1 MNFRTLFLAGSLAV
15 ASLTATAQSL
25 NTPLKERAQ
34 AYVAKYKQLAMDEQ
48 RRTGIPAAIKLAQGI
63 FETGAGSSELA
74 TEANNH
80 FGIKCKKSWTG
91 ETFTHTD
98 DAPDECF
105 RKYASA
111 EASYRDHSDYLKSSV
126 RYASCFQQD
135 PTDYA
140 AWATHLRRNGY
151 ATNPKYAQLVS
162 KAVEDY
168 GLQQYTL
175 LAMEKG
181 AVPAEVIPERDVAF
195 TDTPKTTVQTQ
206 FSNVTLAT
214 PPPAVASPAGKP
226 SGMKVNDGASL
237 QGFMALKGES
247 LLQAAT
253 TYNIRYAK
261 LLEWNDLAD
270 APLPFDM
277 FVYLEK
283 KPTRGTHPTHTV
295 KEGETLLRI
304 AQEQGIQLRSLRFL
318 NFLAAGDEPLPGTVL
333 QLQAQALEK
342 PRVKA
347 QVLTAATGA
356 ESAATEN
363 TTSGTPGWI
372 RKEAAISE
380 NIVAIPETAPE
391 RVRTSE
397 TAAAPPPVRIEKAA
411 VENPVA
417 QVAPVTPVVA
427 AEAPTPAAPPPPA
440 EPAAPLSAMDRLKAK
455 MDKAVYDNSG
465 KPVALATGS
474 EMGAEVAKEK
484 GETPPSPSANTKT
497 GGAAYHTVAKGDTA
511 FSIAKKYSISVTD
524 LRSWNKLDFTALHAG
539 QKLRV
544 QKP

>member
-1 MNFRTLFLAGSLAV
+1 MHRVSKILSACFSMNIRTLFLAGSLAV
-15 ASLTATAQSL
+15 SSLAATAQSL
-25 NTPLKERAQ
+25 NTPLKERAR

-74 TEANNH
+74 IEANNH

-91 ETFTHTD
+91 ETHAYTD
-98 DAPDECF
+98 DAPNECF

-162 KAVEDY
+162 KAVVDY
-168 GLQQYTL
+168 DLQQYTL
-175 LAMEKG
+175 LAMEQG
-181 AVPAEVIPERDVAF
+181 PLLAEVIPERDASV
-195 TDTPKTTVQTQ
+195 DTPKTTVQTQ

-214 PPPAVASPAGKP
+214 PPPSALPAGKP
-226 SGMKVNDGASL
+226 SGMKVDDRASL

-247 LLQAAT
+247 LLQAAA

-261 LLEWNDLAD
+261 LLEWNDLED
-270 APLPFDM
+270 APVPFDM

-283 KPTRGTHPTHTV
+283 KPTRGTRPAHTV
-295 KEGETLLRI
+295 KEGETMLRI
-304 AQEQGIQLRSLRFL
+304 AQEEGIQLRSLRFL
-318 NFLAAGDEPLPGTVL
+318 NGLAAGEEPLPGAVL
-333 QLQAQALEK
+333 QMQTQAIEK

-347 QVLTAATGA
+347 RVVATQ
-356 ESAATEN
+356 TETN
-363 TTSGTPGWI
+363 TDGNAPAGTPGWI
-372 RKEAAISE
+372 RKENAIVEAA
-380 NIVAIPETAPE
+380 VATPETTPETVRVAAMPAKKPVLVEAPATQ
-391 RVRTSE
+391 VVQVE
-397 TAAAPPPVRIEKAA
+397 TPVA
-411 VENPVA
+411 PVA
-417 QVAPVTPVVA
+417 QVLET
-427 AEAPTPAAPPPPA
+427 PTP
-440 EPAAPLSAMDRLKAK
+440 PAAPLTAMDRLKAK
-455 MDKAVYDNSG
+455 MDRAVYDNSG
-465 KPVALATGS
+465 KPVALAKGS
-474 EMGAEVAKEK
+474 EIREETSKEK
-484 GETPPSPSANTKT
+484 PVVVS
-497 GGAAYHTVAKGDTA
+497 GGTTLGGGAYHTVAKGDTA
-511 FSIAKKYSISVTD
+511 FSIAKKHGISITE
-524 LRSWNKLDFTALHAG
+524 LRAWNKLDFTALHAG

>member
-1 MNFRTLFLAGSLAV
+1 MQCRSLNFKVLDLMNFRTLCLAGSLAV
-15 ASLTATAQSL
+15 CALTAGAQAL
-25 NTPLKERAQ
+25 NTPYKERAR
-34 AYVAKYKQLAMDEQ
+34 AYVAQYKQLAMAEQ
-48 RRTGIPAAIKLAQGI
+48 RRSGIPAAITLAQGI

-74 TEANNH
+74 TAANNH
-80 FGIKCKKSWTG
+80 FGIKCKKAWTG

-105 RKYASA
+105 RKYATA

-135 PTDYA
+135 PTDYV
-140 AWATHLRRNGY
+140 AWAAHLRRNGY

-168 GLQQYTL
+168 DLQQYTL
-175 LAMEKG
+175 QAMKEGPMLAEI
-181 AVPAEVIPERDVAF
+181 IPERDAV
-195 TDTPKTTVQTQ
+195 DTPEVTVQTQ

-214 PPPAVASPAGKP
+214 PPAGQKAGKP
-226 SGMKVNDGASL
+226 SGMKVNDRASL
-237 QGFMALKGES
+237 QGFMAQKGES
-247 LLQAAT
+247 LLQAAA

-261 LLEWNDLAD
+261 LLEWNDLED

-283 KPTRGTHPTHTV
+283 KPTRGTTPTHTV

-304 AQEQGIQLRSLRFL
+304 AQEEGIQLRSLRFL
-318 NFLAAGDEPLPGTVL
+318 NFLAAGEELLPGTVL
-333 QLQAQALEK
+333 QMQTQAMEK

-347 QVLTAATGA
+347 EVLKVETETEAIPA
-356 ESAATEN
+356 EN
-363 TTSGTPGWI
+363 TTAGDPGWI
-372 RKEAAISE
+372 RKESS
-380 NIVAIPETAPE
+380 IVANA
-391 RVRTSE
+391 VSVSE
-397 TAAAPPPVRIEKAA
+397 PKQESDRAT
-411 VENPVA
+411 
-417 QVAPVTPVVA
+417 
-427 AEAPTPAAPPPPA
+427 PPA
-440 EPAAPLSAMDRLKAK
+440 EKILTESADVKTPAPQVVEVTEVVEAPPPAAPLTALDRLKAK

-465 KPVALATGS
+465 KTVTLATGS
-474 EMGAEVAKEK
+474 EMGEEAPKEK
-484 GETPPSPSANTKT
+484 IVALPAGAKA

-511 FSIAKKYSISVTD
+511 FSIAKKYSISITE
-524 LRSWNKLDFTALHAG
+524 LRAWNKLDFTALHAG

>member
-1 MNFRTLFLAGSLAV
+1 MNFRILFLAGSLAI
-15 ASLTATAQSL
+15 ASLTATAQAL

-48 RRTGIPAAIKLAQGI
+48 RRTGIPAAVKLAQGI

-105 RKYASA
+105 RKYPSA

-175 LAMEKG
+175 LALKEG
-181 AVPAEVIPERDVAF
+181 PLVAEVIPERDAF
-195 TDTPKTTVQTQ
+195 VDTPNAKVQTQ

-214 PPPAVASPAGKP
+214 PPPSAASPAGTP
-226 SGMKVNDGASL
+226 SGMKVNDHANL
-237 QGFMALKGES
+237 QGFMGQKGES
-247 LLQAAT
+247 LLQAAA

-283 KPTRGTHPTHTV
+283 KPTRGAQPTYTV
-295 KEGETLLRI
+295 KEGESMLRI

-318 NFLAAGDEPLPGTVL
+318 NFLAAGEEPTAGTVL
-333 QLQAQALEK
+333 YMQAQALQK
-342 PRVKA
+342 PVVKKRVE
-347 QVLTAATGA
+347 AAPVTEGMGA
-356 ESAATEN
+356 DNSST
-363 TTSGTPGWI
+363 GTPGWI
-372 RKEAAISE
+372 RKEAAIAE
-380 NIVAIPETAPE
+380 NIVALPDEAPE
-391 RVRTSE
+391 KPRTSE
-397 TAAAPPPVRIEKAA
+397 APVTQPVRIERAPAEKPL
-411 VENPVA
+411 V
-417 QVAPVTPVVA
+417 QVAPKTEVV
-427 AEAPTPAAPPPPA
+427 ETPPPPA
-440 EPAAPLSAMDRLKAK
+440 PLTAMDRLKAK
-455 MDKAVYDNSG
+455 MDKAVYDGGG
-465 KPVALATGS
+465 KPVNLATGS
-474 EMGAEVAKEK
+474 EMGAEVAKETE
-484 GETPPSPSANTKT
+484 GVSPSTPTLSGASTQTT
-497 GGAAYHTVAKGDTA
+497 GSAYHTVAKGDTA
-511 FSIAKKYSISVTD
+511 FSIAKKYSISVTE
-524 LRSWNKLDFTALHAG
+524 LRAWNKLDFTALHAG